1 MEYSYDGEYG
11 APVAAYD
18 DVDDGYDDGI
28 PYGHIHDGAGRLLK
42 DRSEI
47 IDEDN
52 DPEDLVLAVSKWL
65 PQKTTSKV
73 DWQWTSKV
81 VWPDIDRVV
90 LLKRLDIY
98 ESDTPKLQQA
108 TTDLLT
114 SRKIRQTPGWL
125 PVRSVFFLD
134 EPSPLTCE
142 MIVEQ
147 TGPPKRNKYRPSN
160 KNNVRDFTSW
170 VHQERIHSFI
180 GADRIPGAVHLH
192 VDYQDLPDRYF
203 LNASAEASI
212 GTRRLYH
219 FAGYTAT
226 QYFILEKMVQSELLA
241 SEGGCGLTYTIEK
254 GPILEPLFGWRLIG
268 SFFGFDGPLQ
278 GSSLYTVYRRMDPF
292 PRMLIQLDGMLSR
305 AEQWDA
311 SLKFYAFDVP
321 VPQSTC
327 YTLQHCLLSIHSA
340 AASVQRHRLTNE
352 YPTHPWVRS
361 DYPHVLLSLHYAIM
375 MIYIRQLPSPT
386 PYVP

>member
-1 MEYSYDGEYG
+1 MEYTYEYTEAVAVYDEEGT
-11 APVAAYD
+11 
-18 DVDDGYDDGI
+18 GYDDGI
-28 PYGHIHDGAGRLLK
+28 PYGHIHDDAGRLLK
-42 DRSEI
+42 NRDEI
-47 IDEDN
+47 IDEEN

-81 VWPDIDRVV
+81 VWPDIINRVV
-90 LLKRLDIY
+90 MLKRLDIY

-108 TTDLLT
+108 TTDLIT

-134 EPSPLTCE
+134 EPSQLTCE
-142 MIVEQ
+142 MLVEQ
-147 TGPPKRNKYRPSN
+147 TGPPKRNKYRPPN

-180 GADRIPGAVHLH
+180 GADRIPGAAHLH

-203 LNASAEASI
+203 LNASAEATI

-268 SFFGFDGPLQ
+268 SFYGFDGPLP
-278 GSSLYTVYRRMDPF
+278 GSSPYTIYRRKDPF
-292 PRMLIQLDGMLSR
+292 PRMLIQLDSILSR

-321 VPQSTC
+321 VPQSIC
-327 YTLQHCLLSIHSA
+327 YTLQHCLLSIHSS
-340 AASVQRHRLTNE
+340 AASVQRHRLTSE
-352 YPTHPWVRS
+352 YPLHPWVS
-361 DYPHVLLSLHYAIM
+361 GYYAIM
-375 MIYIRQLPSPT
+375 MVYAIL
-386 PYVP
+386 